1 MIINHIYMTKL
12 TSSLMLCFRQ
22 RADLAIT
29 DLTITSDRVSA
40 IDFTPSFMNLGKWNS
55 QLECDGISNR

>member
-1 MIINHIYMTKL
+1 MN
-12 TSSLMLCFRQ
+12 LCFFIQQ

-40 IDFTPSFMNLGKWNS
+40 IDFTPSFMNLGKLNKMEINFCRTI
-55 QLECDGISNR
+55 LM

>member
-1 MIINHIYMTKL
+1 MNKFFNLIFLANIL
-12 TSSLMLCFRQ
+12 RPFFQQ

-40 IDFTPSFMNLGKWNS
+40 IDFTPSFMNLGKLNS
-55 QLECDGISNR
+55 EVDRGGASSR